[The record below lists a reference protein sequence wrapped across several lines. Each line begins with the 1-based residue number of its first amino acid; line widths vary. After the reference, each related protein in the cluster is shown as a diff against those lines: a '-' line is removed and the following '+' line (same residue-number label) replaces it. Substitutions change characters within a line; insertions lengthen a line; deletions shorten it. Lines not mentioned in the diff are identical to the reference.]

1 MVILASN
8 PKETSIDLMVPESK
22 AFHIEGLLKSY
33 EIECG
38 SIAEEGSLRIFMHLT
53 GRMFDMSCLLK
64 SLESIEWD
72 GPEKVYI
79 IVRNLKK
86 GGKKHVSKN
95 RAKADQGREGG
106 DREGTDPDLGHG
118 ETDRVGGDHDS
129 DWDPGAELTPWA
141 EEGPGTGDDCE

>member
-53 GRMFDMSCLLK
+53 GRMYDMSCLLK

-79 IVRNLKK
+79 LVRSLKK

-106 DREGTDPDLGHG
+106 DREGTDPDPGHG
-118 ETDRVGGDHDS
+118 EADRVGGDHDS
-129 DWDPGAELTPWA
+129 DRDSGAEPA
-141 EEGPGTGDDCE
+141 EGAAEGSGTRDDCE